1 MRRTLIILLAAVL
14 FSACTPPTPTITPRP
29 TRTPIPVVT
38 LIVTPEATFTLPP
51 TWTLPP
57 TLTPPSTATRL
68 PSSTPL
74 PTNTTIPTRTPA
86 GGEIGIVTTAG
97 LLTVAV
103 DVAALNAAL
112 RAERDTFYFSADF
125 NGAPSAALEE
135 RIAVISANLNDFT
148 TRGLPVTFRLQFRAV
163 GGEFAVE
170 VLGFESATRAP
181 IPPNQ
186 VSLTRELVRRALR
199 DRAVPEAI
207 RKVAPLM
214 SEYTPLD
221 VQMQAN
227 RVLFTVRITQTTP
240 TPAPDTATP
249 TPSETPTPLIEATP
263 TIPLT
268 RTPLPTTTPR
278 STP

>member
-1 MRRTLIILLAAVL
+1 MRHTLIILLAVVL

-51 TWTLPP
+51 TWTSPP
-57 TLTPPSTATRL
+57 TLTPPPTATRL

-103 DVAALNAAL
+103 DAAALNAAL

-148 TRGLPVTFRLQFRAV
+148 TRGLPVSFRLQFRAV

-170 VLGFESATRAP
+170 VLGFESSTRAP

-214 SEYTPLD
+214 SDYTPLD

-227 RVLFTVRITQTTP
+227 RILFTVRITQTTP

-249 TPSETPTPLIEATP
+249 TPLIEATP
-263 TIPLT
+263 TILLT

-278 STP
+278 ATP